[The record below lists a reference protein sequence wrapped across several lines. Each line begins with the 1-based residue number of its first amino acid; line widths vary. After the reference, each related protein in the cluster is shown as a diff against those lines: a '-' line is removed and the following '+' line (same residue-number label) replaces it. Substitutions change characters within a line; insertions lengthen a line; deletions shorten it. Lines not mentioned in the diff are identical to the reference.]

1 MEGIKKKIEK
11 LRVELD
17 DTKEKLEDERRE
29 KANILSKLEVVSHL
43 NLMFINI
50 LLCRAGRTREERSSI

>member
-43 NLMFINI
+43 NLMFY
-50 LLCRAGRTREERSSI
+50 